1 MTRILLCAL
10 IVMATAGTVP
20 VSAWSQ
26 DQPAQAPAQPKEPTP
41 AAEQAAEPKASGP
54 GQVIV
59 PKEGTDG
66 GPEGA
71 TAAEPQKAE
80 LSPEGIYTIK
90 QGDTLWDISN
100 TFLKDPFL
108 WPLLWKANPYIK
120 NPDLIYPGNK
130 LVIPNLAPIEH
141 AIEQPEETVG
151 KETAV
156 EEKPSAVVARPKRPA
171 PKQAET
177 PEEAPKRP
185 KLVLPEEAPTP
196 IIDRYAMI
204 NAGFVNEEESDD
216 RIIGSLEPKTI
227 FGYDDVVYVSI
238 ESRDDVQVGER
249 FLIYRPMKN
258 VKHPRNGDDY
268 GRLIRPLGILQ
279 ITSVKPGEPITAR
292 ITLSFD
298 AIEKDS
304 LLTPYQEPA
313 LVFQPA
319 VKREKDLAG
328 YILEVV
334 DGRTINAQID
344 IVYIDKGEE
353 DGVEPGDRFSVFGQP
368 EEADMPKKLIGEV
381 QVFLVKKATA
391 TAVVRKSTE
400 ALARGDEITYAK

>member
-10 IVMATAGTVP
+10 IAMATAGTVP
-20 VSAWSQ
+20 VTSWSQ
-26 DQPAQAPAQPKEPTP
+26 DQPAQAKEPPP
-41 AAEQAAEPKASGP
+41 AAEPSPQPGAAASGQLIMP
-54 GQVIV
+54 T
-59 PKEGTDG
+59 EGAEG
-66 GPEGA
+66 GPAGA
-71 TAAEPQKAE
+71 PAAAPQQAE

-108 WPLLWKANPYIK
+108 WPLLWKANTYIR

-130 LVIPNLAPIEH
+130 LVIPNLAPIER
-141 AIEQPEETVG
+141 AMEQPEEPG
-151 KETAV
+151 EETAV
-156 EEKPSAVVARPKRPA
+156 EEKPSGVVARPKRPV
-171 PKQAET
+171 PKPEEK

-185 KLVLPEEAPTP
+185 KLILPEEAPTP

-204 NAGFVNEEESDD
+204 NAGFVDEEESDD

-227 FGYDDVVYVSI
+227 LGYDDIVYVSI

-249 FLIYRPMKN
+249 FLVYRPMKN
-258 VKHPRNGDDY
+258 VRHPRNNDDY

-279 ITSVKPGEPITAR
+279 ITSVKPEEPIKAR

-313 LVFQPA
+313 LVYQPP
-319 VKREKDLAG
+319 VRRDKDLAG

-334 DGRTINAQID
+334 DGRTINAQVD
-344 IVYIDKGEE
+344 IVYLDIGEE
-353 DGVEPGDRFSVFGQP
+353 AGVEPGDRFSVFGEP
-368 EEADMPKKLIGEV
+368 DDKDMPKKLIGEV

-391 TAVVRKSTE
+391 TAVVRKSTDPM
-400 ALARGDEITYAK
+400 ARGDEITYAR